1 MQDIL
6 FSKYANDKDYIG
18 NLFTI
23 ELLGFISSKEVKID
37 KYIIMEPFIPN
48 IFDRRII
55 KESTKNFNE
64 TYLYL
69 EPILNQFHISFHFF
83 YFFLQKI
90 NADIIFYLIFLIF
103 MKTF

>member
-37 KYIIMEPFIPN
+37 
-48 IFDRRII
+48 
-55 KESTKNFNE
+55 
-64 TYLYL
+64 
-69 EPILNQFHISFHFF
+69 
-83 YFFLQKI
+83 
-90 NADIIFYLIFLIF
+90 
-103 MKTF
+103 